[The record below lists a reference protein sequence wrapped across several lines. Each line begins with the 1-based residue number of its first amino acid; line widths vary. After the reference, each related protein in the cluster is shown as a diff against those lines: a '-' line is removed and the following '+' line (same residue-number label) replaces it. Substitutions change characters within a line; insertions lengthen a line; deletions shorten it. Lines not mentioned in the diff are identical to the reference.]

1 MYSNLHQTNDR
12 YILMESLLNRIEGL
26 DSETVNAI
34 IALHHTVYKPQFET
48 ADSVAS
54 IAVNALLSGPAL
66 ISCLAGITA
75 KIARAA
81 GGASIP
87 LIGWVISVA
96 SLVWAAYDVYDIS
109 KKAYAES
116 KQIARED
123 EALKKAKE
131 TVEENMAKNP
141 YAKYAVDAAN
151 RTTEILSTAGGTLLD
166 KVAAVGQ
173 TTTTRAQSES
183 TATLDDDAFEDKFG
197 FTKDME
203 IVDGDKALAH
213 SKEYFFL
220 MNGMNEYGN
229 KVIDKTAYKDY
240 LEEFEE
246 YWEQHRDFFPYLD
259 EKAARAKMIPEFT
272 RHFYNE
278 TFLPEFKKRLTD
290 AKGARDK
297 KKTLDELAAE
307 GRNEFGEIV
316 DKEKY
321 YATMGFRPDGRLT
334 DMNKFSKAFIA
345 KTGLDLSYNPVTP
358 DGQRLLEKM
367 LKDPSSEYLKYLP
380 PAAFLMTEEDRKPFV
395 EKAQDPN
402 RRGES
407 QFGRYG
413 NAVASSSAASRQ
425 AVANQADANGQ
436 QVDQETQAQAA
447 TVKSGARPARQAV
460 PKQDITDAPDVDK
473 SSGPWRVAIGKERLA
488 YIYGNSPERHR
499 HLMRLGYI
507 MNINNGKFY
516 RMNDADKKVMPQV
529 VYDELDAVSR
539 KNAEARR
546 QVKLRQGRL
555 TTADMTPEEIAESKR
570 RAGLP
575 EDL

>member
-1 MYSNLHQTNDR
+1 MYSNLCQTNDR
-12 YILMESLLNRIEGL
+12 YILLESLLNRIEGI

-34 IALHHTVYKPQFET
+34 IALHHTVYKPQFEN
-48 ADSVAS
+48 ADGVAS

-75 KIARAA
+75 KIAAAA

-87 LIGWVISVA
+87 IVGWVISIG
-96 SLVWAAYDVYDIS
+96 SLLWTAYDVYDMS

-123 EALKKAKE
+123 EALKKAKA
-131 TVEENMAKNP
+131 TVEENVAKNP
-141 YAKYAVDAAN
+141 YAKYAINAAD
-151 RTTEILSTAGGTLLD
+151 RTTEILSTSGGTIFD
-166 KVAAVGQ
+166 KLSEVGR
-173 TTTTRAQSES
+173 TTTRSQSES
-183 TATLDDDAFEDKFG
+183 TTTLDDEDFEEKFG
-197 FTKDME
+197 FTKDLQ
-203 IVDGDKALAH
+203 IVDGEKALAH
-213 SKEYFFL
+213 SKQYFFL

-229 KVIDKTAYKDY
+229 KVIDKEAYKDY
-240 LEEFEE
+240 LDEFEE

-272 RHFYNE
+272 RHFYND
-278 TFLPEFKKRLTD
+278 TFMPEFKKRLTD

-297 KKTLDELAAE
+297 NKTLDELAAE

-334 DMNKFSKAFIA
+334 DMNKFSKAFVA

-358 DGQRLLEKM
+358 DGQRLLEQM
-367 LKDPSSEYLKYLP
+367 LKDPSGEYMKYLP

-395 EKAQDPN
+395 EKAKDPK

-413 NAVASSSAASRQ
+413 NAVVSSSASSRQ
-425 AVANQADANGQ
+425 AVANQTAENGQ
-436 QVDQETQAQAA
+436 QVSQERQTQAA
-447 TVKSGARPARQAV
+447 TVKPGVRPARQAV
-460 PKQDITDAPDVDK
+460 STQDITDAPDVDK
-473 SSGPWRVAIGKERLA
+473 SSGPCNRVVGKERLA
-488 YIYGNSPERHR
+488 SLYGNSPERHR
-499 HLMRLGYI
+499 RLMRLGYI

-529 VYDELDAVSR
+529 VYDELDEVSR

-555 TTADMTPEEIAESKR
+555 TTADMTPEEIAESNR

-575 EDL
+575 QEQ

>member
-1 MYSNLHQTNDR
+1 MYSNLCQTNDR
-12 YILMESLLNRIEGL
+12 YILLESLLNRIEGI

-34 IALHHTVYKPQFET
+34 IALHHTVYKPQFEN

-54 IAVNALLSGPAL
+54 IASTLLSGPA
-66 ISCLAGITA
+66 ISACISAVVSTIA
-75 KIARAA
+75 KKTGAA
-81 GGASIP
+81 AIP
-87 LIGWVISVA
+87 VIGWVISIG
-96 SLVWAAYDVYDIS
+96 SLLWTAYDVYDMS
-109 KKAYAES
+109 KKLYSES

-123 EALKKAKE
+123 EALKKAKA
-131 TVEENMAKNP
+131 TVEENVAKNP
-141 YAKYAVDAAN
+141 YAKYAVNAAD
-151 RTTEILSTAGGTLLD
+151 RTTEILSTSGGTIFD
-166 KVAAVGQ
+166 KLSEVGR
-173 TTTTRAQSES
+173 TTTRSQSES
-183 TATLDDDAFEDKFG
+183 MTTLDDEDFEEKFG
-197 FTKDME
+197 FTKDLQ
-203 IVDGDKALAH
+203 IVDGEKALAH
-213 SKEYFFL
+213 SKQYFFL

-229 KVIDKTAYKDY
+229 KVIDKEAYKDY
-240 LEEFEE
+240 LDEFEE

-272 RHFYNE
+272 RHFYND
-278 TFLPEFKKRLTD
+278 TFMPEFKKRLTD

-297 KKTLDELAAE
+297 NKTLDELAAE

-334 DMNKFSKAFIA
+334 DMNKFSKAFVA

-358 DGQRLLEKM
+358 DGQRLLEQM
-367 LKDPSSEYLKYLP
+367 LKDPSGEYMKYLP

-395 EKAQDPN
+395 EKAKDPK

-413 NAVASSSAASRQ
+413 NAVVSSSAASRQ
-425 AVANQADANGQ
+425 AVANQTAENGQ
-436 QVDQETQAQAA
+436 QVSQERQTQAA
-447 TVKSGARPARQAV
+447 TVRPARQAV
-460 PKQDITDAPDVDK
+460 STQDVTDAPDVDK
-473 SSGPWRVAIGKERLA
+473 SSGPWKLVFGKDRLA
-488 YIYGNSPERHR
+488 SIYGNSPERHR
-499 HLMRLGYI
+499 RLMRLGYI

-529 VYDELDAVSR
+529 VYDELDEVSR

-555 TTADMTPEEIAESKR
+555 TTADMTPEEIAESNR

-575 EDL
+575 QEQ

>member
-1 MYSNLHQTNDR
+1 MYSNLCQTNDR
-12 YILMESLLNRIEGL
+12 YILLESLLNRIEGI

-34 IALHHTVYKPQFET
+34 IALHHTVYKPQFEN

-54 IAVNALLSGPAL
+54 IASTLLSGPA
-66 ISCLAGITA
+66 ISACISAVVSTIA
-75 KIARAA
+75 KKTGAA
-81 GGASIP
+81 AIP
-87 LIGWVISVA
+87 VIGWVISIG
-96 SLVWAAYDVYDIS
+96 SLLWTAYDVYDMS
-109 KKAYAES
+109 KKLYSES

-131 TVEENMAKNP
+131 TVEENVSKNP
-141 YAKYAVDAAN
+141 YAKYAVNAAD
-151 RTTEILSTAGGTLLD
+151 RTTEILSTSGGTIFD
-166 KVAAVGQ
+166 KLSEVGR
-173 TTTTRAQSES
+173 TTTRTQSES
-183 TATLDDDAFEDKFG
+183 TTTLDDEDFEEKFG
-197 FTKDME
+197 FTKDLQ

-213 SKEYFFL
+213 SKQYFFL

-229 KVIDKTAYKDY
+229 KVIDKEAYKDY
-240 LEEFEE
+240 LDEFEE

-272 RHFYNE
+272 RHFYND
-278 TFLPEFKKRLTD
+278 TFMPEFKKRLTD
-290 AKGARDK
+290 AKGASDK
-297 KKTLDELAAE
+297 NKTLDELAAE

-334 DMNKFSKAFIA
+334 DMNKFSKAFVA

-358 DGQRLLEKM
+358 DGQRLLEQM
-367 LKDPSSEYLKYLP
+367 LKDPSGEYMKYLP

-395 EKAQDPN
+395 EKAKDPK

-413 NAVASSSAASRQ
+413 NAVVSSSAASRQ
-425 AVANQADANGQ
+425 AVANQTAENGQ
-436 QVDQETQAQAA
+436 QVSQERQTQAA
-447 TVKSGARPARQAV
+447 TVRPARQAGST
-460 PKQDITDAPDVDK
+460 QDVTDAPDVDK
-473 SSGPWRVAIGKERLA
+473 SSGPWKLVFGKERLA
-488 YIYGNSPERHR
+488 SIYGNSPERHR
-499 HLMRLGYI
+499 RLMRLGYI

-529 VYDELDAVSR
+529 VYDELDEVSR

-555 TTADMTPEEIAESKR
+555 TTADMTPEEIAESNR
-570 RAGLP
+570 RVGLP
-575 EDL
+575 QEQ

>member
-1 MYSNLHQTNDR
+1 MYSNLCQTNDR
-12 YILMESLLNRIEGL
+12 YILLESLLNRIEGI

-34 IALHHTVYKPQFET
+34 IALHHTVYKPQFEN
-48 ADSVAS
+48 ADGVAS

-75 KIARAA
+75 KIATAA
-81 GGASIP
+81 GGVSIP
-87 LIGWVISVA
+87 ILGWVISIG
-96 SLVWAAYDVYDIS
+96 SLLWTAYDVYDMS

-123 EALKKAKE
+123 EALKKAKA
-131 TVEENMAKNP
+131 TVEENVAKNP
-141 YAKYAVDAAN
+141 YAKYAVDAAD
-151 RTTEILSTAGGTLLD
+151 RTTEILSTSGGTIFD
-166 KVAAVGQ
+166 KLSEVGR
-173 TTTTRAQSES
+173 TTTRSQSES
-183 TATLDDDAFEDKFG
+183 MTTLDDEDFEEKFG
-197 FTKDME
+197 FTKDLQ
-203 IVDGDKALAH
+203 IVDGEKALAH
-213 SKEYFFL
+213 SKQYFFL

-229 KVIDKTAYKDY
+229 KVIDKEAYKDY
-240 LEEFEE
+240 LDEFEE

-272 RHFYNE
+272 RHFYND
-278 TFLPEFKKRLTD
+278 TFMPEFKKRLTD

-297 KKTLDELAAE
+297 NKTLDELAAE

-334 DMNKFSKAFIA
+334 DMNKFSKAFVA

-358 DGQRLLEKM
+358 DGQRLLEQM
-367 LKDPSSEYLKYLP
+367 LKDPSGEYMKYLP

-395 EKAQDPN
+395 EKAKDPK

-413 NAVASSSAASRQ
+413 NAVVSSSAASRQ
-425 AVANQADANGQ
+425 AVANQTDENGQ
-436 QVDQETQAQAA
+436 QVSQERQTQAA
-447 TVKSGARPARQAV
+447 TVRPARQAGST
-460 PKQDITDAPDVDK
+460 QDVTDAPDVDK
-473 SSGPWRVAIGKERLA
+473 SSGPWKLVFGKERLA
-488 YIYGNSPERHR
+488 SIYGNSPERHR
-499 HLMRLGYI
+499 RLMRLGYI

-529 VYDELDAVSR
+529 VYDELDEVSR

-555 TTADMTPEEIAESKR
+555 TTADMTPEEIAESNR

-575 EDL
+575 QEQ

>member
-1 MYSNLHQTNDR
+1 MYSNLCQTNDR
-12 YILMESLLNRIEGL
+12 YILLESLLNRIEGI

-34 IALHHTVYKPQFET
+34 IALHHTVYKPQFEN
-48 ADSVAS
+48 ADGVAS

-75 KIARAA
+75 KIATAA
-81 GGASIP
+81 GGVSIP
-87 LIGWVISVA
+87 IFGWVISIG
-96 SLVWAAYDVYDIS
+96 SLWWTAYDVYDMS

-123 EALKKAKE
+123 EALKKAKA
-131 TVEENMAKNP
+131 TVEENVAKNP
-141 YAKYAVDAAN
+141 YAKYAVDAAD
-151 RTTEILSTAGGTLLD
+151 RTTEILSTSGGTIFD
-166 KVAAVGQ
+166 KLSEVGR
-173 TTTTRAQSES
+173 TTTRSQSES
-183 TATLDDDAFEDKFG
+183 MTTLDDEDFEEKFG
-197 FTKDME
+197 FTKDLQ
-203 IVDGDKALAH
+203 IVDGEKALAH
-213 SKEYFFL
+213 SKQYFFL

-229 KVIDKTAYKDY
+229 KVIDKEAYKDY
-240 LEEFEE
+240 LDEFEE

-272 RHFYNE
+272 RHFYND
-278 TFLPEFKKRLTD
+278 TFMPEFKKRLTD
-290 AKGARDK
+290 AKGASDK
-297 KKTLDELAAE
+297 NKTLDELAAE

-334 DMNKFSKAFIA
+334 DMNKFSKAFVA

-358 DGQRLLEKM
+358 DGQRLLEQM
-367 LKDPSSEYLKYLP
+367 LKDPSGEYMKYLP

-395 EKAQDPN
+395 EKAKDPK

-413 NAVASSSAASRQ
+413 NAVVSSSASSRQ
-425 AVANQADANGQ
+425 AVANQTAENGQ
-436 QVDQETQAQAA
+436 QVSQERQTQAA
-447 TVKSGARPARQAV
+447 TVKPGVRPARQAV
-460 PKQDITDAPDVDK
+460 STQDVTDAPDVDK
-473 SSGPWRVAIGKERLA
+473 SSGPWKLVFGKERLA
-488 YIYGNSPERHR
+488 SIYGNSPERHR
-499 HLMRLGYI
+499 RLMRLGYI

-529 VYDELDAVSR
+529 VYDELDEVSR

-555 TTADMTPEEIAESKR
+555 TTADMTPEEIAESNR

-575 EDL
+575 QEQ

>member
-1 MYSNLHQTNDR
+1 MYSNLCQTNDR
-12 YILMESLLNRIEGL
+12 YILLESLLNRIEGI

-34 IALHHTVYKPQFET
+34 IALHHTVYKPQFEN

-54 IAVNALLSGPAL
+54 IASTLLSGPA
-66 ISCLAGITA
+66 ISACISAVVSTIA
-75 KIARAA
+75 KKTGAA
-81 GGASIP
+81 AIP
-87 LIGWVISVA
+87 VIGWVISIG
-96 SLVWAAYDVYDIS
+96 SLLWTAYDVYDMS
-109 KKAYAES
+109 TKLYSES

-123 EALKKAKE
+123 EALKKAKA
-131 TVEENMAKNP
+131 TVEENVANNP
-141 YAKYAVDAAN
+141 YAKYAVNAAD
-151 RTTEILSTAGGTLLD
+151 RTTEILSTSGGTIFD
-166 KVAAVGQ
+166 KLSEVGR
-173 TTTTRAQSES
+173 TTTSAQSES
-183 TATLDDDAFEDKFG
+183 TTTLDDEDFEEKFG
-197 FTKDME
+197 FTKDLQ
-203 IVDGDKALAH
+203 IVDGEKALAH
-213 SKEYFFL
+213 SKQYFFL

-229 KVIDKTAYKDY
+229 KVIDKEAYKDY
-240 LEEFEE
+240 LDEFEE

-272 RHFYNE
+272 RHFYND
-278 TFLPEFKKRLTD
+278 TFMPEFKKRLTD
-290 AKGARDK
+290 AKGASDK
-297 KKTLDELAAE
+297 NKTLDELAAE

-334 DMNKFSKAFIA
+334 DMNKFSKAFVA

-358 DGQRLLEKM
+358 DGQRLLEQM
-367 LKDPSSEYLKYLP
+367 LKDPSGEYMKYLP

-395 EKAQDPN
+395 EKAKDPK

-413 NAVASSSAASRQ
+413 NAVVSSSAASRQ
-425 AVANQADANGQ
+425 AVDNQTAENGQ
-436 QVDQETQAQAA
+436 QVSQERQTQAA
-447 TVKSGARPARQAV
+447 TVRPARQAGST
-460 PKQDITDAPDVDK
+460 QDVTDAPDVDK
-473 SSGPWRVAIGKERLA
+473 SSGPWKLVFGKERLA
-488 YIYGNSPERHR
+488 SIYGNSPERHR
-499 HLMRLGYI
+499 RLMRLGYI

-529 VYDELDAVSR
+529 VYDELDEVSR

-555 TTADMTPEEIAESKR
+555 TTADMTPEEIAESNR

-575 EDL
+575 QEQ

>member
-26 DSETVNAI
+26 DSEAVNAI
-34 IALHHTVYKPQFET
+34 IAMHHAVYTPQFESV
-48 ADSVAS
+48 DGVAS
-54 IAVNALLSGPAL
+54 IAVNALFSGPAL
-66 ISCLAGITA
+66 ISCLAGIVA
-75 KIARAA
+75 KLARAA

-87 LIGWVISVA
+87 LIGWVAAIA
-96 SLVWAAYDVYDIS
+96 SLLWTAHDVYDMG

-123 EALKKAKE
+123 EALKKAKS

-141 YAKYAVDAAN
+141 YAKYAVNAAN
-151 RTTEILSTAGGTLLD
+151 RTAKILSTAGGTLLD
-166 KVAAVGQ
+166 KVSAVGQ
-173 TTTTRAQSES
+173 TTTRAQSES
-183 TATLDDDAFEDKFG
+183 TANLGNGDFEEKFG
-197 FTKDME
+197 FTKDLQ
-203 IVDGDKALAH
+203 IVDEDKALAH
-213 SKEYFFL
+213 SKQYFFL

-229 KVIDKTAYKDY
+229 KVINKEAYKDY

-290 AKGARDK
+290 AKGASDK
-297 KKTLDELAAE
+297 NKTLDELAAE

-488 YIYGNSPERHR
+488 YIYGNSPERNR
-499 HLMRLGYI
+499 RLMRLGYI

-529 VYDELDAVSR
+529 VYDELDEVSR

-555 TTADMTPEEIAESKR
+555 TTADMTSEEIAESKR

>member
-1 MYSNLHQTNDR
+1 MYSNLCQTNDR
-12 YILMESLLNRIEGL
+12 YILLESLLNRIEGI

-34 IALHHTVYKPQFET
+34 IALHHTVYKPQFEN
-48 ADSVAS
+48 ADGVAS

-75 KIARAA
+75 KIAAAA
-81 GGASIP
+81 GGVSIP
-87 LIGWVISVA
+87 IVGWVISIA
-96 SLVWAAYDVYDIS
+96 SLLWTAHDVYDMS

-131 TVEENMAKNP
+131 TVEENVAKNP
-141 YAKYAVDAAN
+141 YAKYAVNAAD
-151 RTTEILSTAGGTLLD
+151 RTTEILSTSGGTIFD
-166 KVAAVGQ
+166 KLSEVGR
-173 TTTTRAQSES
+173 TTTRTQSES
-183 TATLDDDAFEDKFG
+183 TTTLDDEDFEEKFG
-197 FTKDME
+197 FTKDLQ
-203 IVDGDKALAH
+203 IVDGEKALAH
-213 SKEYFFL
+213 SKQYFFL

-229 KVIDKTAYKDY
+229 KVIDKEAYKDY
-240 LEEFEE
+240 LDEFEE

-272 RHFYNE
+272 RHFYND
-278 TFLPEFKKRLTD
+278 TFMPEFKKRLTD

-297 KKTLDELAAE
+297 NKTLDELAAE

-334 DMNKFSKAFIA
+334 DMNKFSKAFVA

-358 DGQRLLEKM
+358 DGQRLLEQM
-367 LKDPSSEYLKYLP
+367 LKDPSGEYMKYLP

-395 EKAQDPN
+395 EKAKDPK

-413 NAVASSSAASRQ
+413 NAVVSSSAASRQ
-425 AVANQADANGQ
+425 AVANQTAENGQ
-436 QVDQETQAQAA
+436 QVSQERQTQAA
-447 TVKSGARPARQAV
+447 TVRPARQAGLT
-460 PKQDITDAPDVDK
+460 QDVTDAPDVDK
-473 SSGPWRVAIGKERLA
+473 SSGPWKLVFGKERLA
-488 YIYGNSPERHR
+488 SIYGNSPERHR
-499 HLMRLGYI
+499 RLMRLGYI

-529 VYDELDAVSR
+529 VYDELDEVSR

-555 TTADMTPEEIAESKR
+555 TTADMTPEEIAESNR

-575 EDL
+575 QEQ

>member
-1 MYSNLHQTNDR
+1 MYSNLCQTNDR
-12 YILMESLLNRIEGL
+12 YILLESLLNRIEGI

-34 IALHHTVYKPQFET
+34 IALHHTVYKPQFEN
-48 ADSVAS
+48 ADGVAS

-75 KIARAA
+75 KIAAAA
-81 GGASIP
+81 GGVSIP
-87 LIGWVISVA
+87 IVGWVISIA
-96 SLVWAAYDVYDIS
+96 SLLWTAHDVYDMR

-131 TVEENMAKNP
+131 TVEENVSKNP
-141 YAKYAVDAAN
+141 YAKYAVNAAD
-151 RTTEILSTAGGTLLD
+151 RTTEILSTSGGTIFD
-166 KVAAVGQ
+166 KLSEVGR
-173 TTTTRAQSES
+173 TTTRSQSES
-183 TATLDDDAFEDKFG
+183 TTTLDDEDFEEKFG
-197 FTKDME
+197 FTKDLQ
-203 IVDGDKALAH
+203 IVDGEKALAH
-213 SKEYFFL
+213 SKQYFFL

-229 KVIDKTAYKDY
+229 KVIDKEAYKDY
-240 LEEFEE
+240 LDEFEE

-272 RHFYNE
+272 RHFYND
-278 TFLPEFKKRLTD
+278 TFMPEFKKRLTD

-297 KKTLDELAAE
+297 NKTLDELAAE

-334 DMNKFSKAFIA
+334 DMNKFSKAFVA

-358 DGQRLLEKM
+358 DGQRLLEQM
-367 LKDPSSEYLKYLP
+367 LKDPSGEYMKYLP

-395 EKAQDPN
+395 EKAKDPK

-413 NAVASSSAASRQ
+413 NAVVSSSAASRQ
-425 AVANQADANGQ
+425 AVANQTAENGQ
-436 QVDQETQAQAA
+436 QVSQERQTQAA
-447 TVKSGARPARQAV
+447 TVRPARQAGST
-460 PKQDITDAPDVDK
+460 QDVTDAPDVDK
-473 SSGPWRVAIGKERLA
+473 SSGPWKLVFGKERLA
-488 YIYGNSPERHR
+488 SIYGNSPERHR
-499 HLMRLGYI
+499 RLMRLGYI

-529 VYDELDAVSR
+529 VYDELDEVSR

-555 TTADMTPEEIAESKR
+555 TTADMTPEEIAESNR

-575 EDL
+575 QEQ

>member
-1 MYSNLHQTNDR
+1 MYSNLCQTNDR
-12 YILMESLLNRIEGL
+12 YILLESLLNRIEGI

-34 IALHHTVYKPQFET
+34 IALHHTVYKPQFEN
-48 ADSVAS
+48 ADGVAS

-75 KIARAA
+75 KIAAAA
-81 GGASIP
+81 GGVSIP
-87 LIGWVISVA
+87 IVGWVISTA
-96 SLVWAAYDVYDIS
+96 SLLWTAHDVYDMS
-109 KKAYAES
+109 KKLYSES

-123 EALKKAKE
+123 EALKKAKA
-131 TVEENMAKNP
+131 TVEENVAKNP
-141 YAKYAVDAAN
+141 YAKYAVNAAD
-151 RTTEILSTAGGTLLD
+151 RTTEILSTSGGTIFD
-166 KVAAVGQ
+166 KLSEVGR
-173 TTTTRAQSES
+173 TTTRAQSES
-183 TATLDDDAFEDKFG
+183 TTTLDDEDFEEKFG
-197 FTKDME
+197 FTKDLQ
-203 IVDGDKALAH
+203 IVDVEKALAH
-213 SKEYFFL
+213 SKQYFFL

-229 KVIDKTAYKDY
+229 KVIDKEAYKDY
-240 LEEFEE
+240 LDEFEE

-272 RHFYNE
+272 RHFYND
-278 TFLPEFKKRLTD
+278 TFMPEFKKRLTD

-297 KKTLDELAAE
+297 NKTLDELAAE

-334 DMNKFSKAFIA
+334 DMNKFSKAFVA

-358 DGQRLLEKM
+358 DGQRLLEQM
-367 LKDPSSEYLKYLP
+367 LKDPSGEYMKYLP

-395 EKAQDPN
+395 EKAKDPK

-413 NAVASSSAASRQ
+413 NAVVSSSAASRQ
-425 AVANQADANGQ
+425 AVANQTAENGQ
-436 QVDQETQAQAA
+436 QVSQERQTQAA
-447 TVKSGARPARQAV
+447 TVRPARQAGST
-460 PKQDITDAPDVDK
+460 QDVTDAPDVDK
-473 SSGPWRVAIGKERLA
+473 SSGPWKLVFGKERLA
-488 YIYGNSPERHR
+488 SIYGNSPERHR
-499 HLMRLGYI
+499 RLMRLGYI

-529 VYDELDAVSR
+529 VYDELDEVSR

-555 TTADMTPEEIAESKR
+555 TTADMTPEEIAESNR

-575 EDL
+575 QEQ

>member
-1 MYSNLHQTNDR
+1 MYSNLCQTNDR
-12 YILMESLLNRIEGL
+12 YILLESLLNRIEGI

-34 IALHHTVYKPQFET
+34 IALHHTVYKPQFEN

-54 IAVNALLSGPAL
+54 IASTLLSGPA
-66 ISCLAGITA
+66 ISACISAVVSTIA
-75 KIARAA
+75 KKTGAA
-81 GGASIP
+81 AIP
-87 LIGWVISVA
+87 VIGWVISIG
-96 SLVWAAYDVYDIS
+96 SLLWTAYDVYDMS
-109 KKAYAES
+109 KKLYSES

-123 EALKKAKE
+123 EALKKAKA
-131 TVEENMAKNP
+131 TVEENVAKNP
-141 YAKYAVDAAN
+141 YAKYAVNAAD
-151 RTTEILSTAGGTLLD
+151 RTTEILSTSGGTIFD
-166 KVAAVGQ
+166 KLSEVGR
-173 TTTTRAQSES
+173 TTTRAQSES
-183 TATLDDDAFEDKFG
+183 TTTLDDEDFEEKFG
-197 FTKDME
+197 FTKDLQ
-203 IVDGDKALAH
+203 IVDGEKALAH
-213 SKEYFFL
+213 SKQYFFL

-229 KVIDKTAYKDY
+229 KVIDKEAYKDY
-240 LEEFEE
+240 LDEFEE

-272 RHFYNE
+272 RHFYND
-278 TFLPEFKKRLTD
+278 TFMPEFKKRLTD
-290 AKGARDK
+290 AKGASDK
-297 KKTLDELAAE
+297 NKTLDELAAE

-358 DGQRLLEKM
+358 DGQRLLEQM
-367 LKDPSSEYLKYLP
+367 LKDPSGEYMKYLP

-395 EKAQDPN
+395 EKAKDLK

-413 NAVASSSAASRQ
+413 NAVVSSSAASRQ
-425 AVANQADANGQ
+425 AVANQTAENGQ
-436 QVDQETQAQAA
+436 QVSQERQTQAA
-447 TVKSGARPARQAV
+447 TVRPARQAGST
-460 PKQDITDAPDVDK
+460 QDVTDAPDVDK
-473 SSGPWRVAIGKERLA
+473 SSGPWKLVFGKERLA
-488 YIYGNSPERHR
+488 SIYGNSPERHR
-499 HLMRLGYI
+499 RLMRLGYI

-529 VYDELDAVSR
+529 VYDELDEVSR

-555 TTADMTPEEIAESKR
+555 TTADMTPEEIAESNR

-575 EDL
+575 QEQ

>member
-1 MYSNLHQTNDR
+1 MYSNLCQTNDR
-12 YILMESLLNRIEGL
+12 YILLESLLNRIEGI

-34 IALHHTVYKPQFET
+34 IALHHTVYKPQFEN

-54 IAVNALLSGPAL
+54 IASTLLSGPA
-66 ISCLAGITA
+66 ISACISAVVSTIA
-75 KIARAA
+75 KKTGAA
-81 GGASIP
+81 AIP
-87 LIGWVISVA
+87 VIGWVISIG
-96 SLVWAAYDVYDIS
+96 SLLWTAYDVYDMS
-109 KKAYAES
+109 TKLYSES

-123 EALKKAKE
+123 EALKKAKA
-131 TVEENMAKNP
+131 TVEENVANNP
-141 YAKYAVDAAN
+141 YAKYAVNAAD
-151 RTTEILSTAGGTLLD
+151 RTTEILSTSGGTIFD
-166 KVAAVGQ
+166 KLSEVGR
-173 TTTTRAQSES
+173 TTTSAQSES
-183 TATLDDDAFEDKFG
+183 TTTLDDEDFEEKFG
-197 FTKDME
+197 FTKDLQ
-203 IVDGDKALAH
+203 IVDGEKALAH
-213 SKEYFFL
+213 SKQYFFL

-229 KVIDKTAYKDY
+229 KVIDKEAYKDY
-240 LEEFEE
+240 LDEFEE

-272 RHFYNE
+272 RHFYND
-278 TFLPEFKKRLTD
+278 TFMPEFKKRLTD
-290 AKGARDK
+290 AKGASDK
-297 KKTLDELAAE
+297 NKTLDELAAE

-334 DMNKFSKAFIA
+334 DMNKFSKAFVA

-358 DGQRLLEKM
+358 DGQRLLEQM
-367 LKDPSSEYLKYLP
+367 LKDPSGEYMKYLP

-395 EKAQDPN
+395 EKAKDPK

-413 NAVASSSAASRQ
+413 NAVVSSSAASRQ
-425 AVANQADANGQ
+425 AVANQTAENGQ
-436 QVDQETQAQAA
+436 QVSQERQTQAA
-447 TVKSGARPARQAV
+447 TVRPARQAGST
-460 PKQDITDAPDVDK
+460 QDVTDAPDVDK
-473 SSGPWRVAIGKERLA
+473 SSGPWKLVFGKERLA
-488 YIYGNSPERHR
+488 SIYGNSPERHR
-499 HLMRLGYI
+499 RLMRLGYI

-529 VYDELDAVSR
+529 VYDELDEVSR

-555 TTADMTPEEIAESKR
+555 TTADMTPEEIAESNR

-575 EDL
+575 QEQ

>member
-26 DSETVNAI
+26 DRETVNTI
-34 IALHHTVYKPQFET
+34 IAMHHAVYTPQLESV
-48 ADSVAS
+48 DGVAS
-54 IAVNALLSGPAL
+54 IAVNALFSGPAL
-66 ISCLAGITA
+66 FSCLFGIVA
-75 KIARAA
+75 KLARAA

-87 LIGWVISVA
+87 LIGWVGAIA
-96 SLVWAAYDVYDIS
+96 SLLWTAHDVYDMS

-123 EALKKAKE
+123 EALKKAKT

-141 YAKYAVDAAN
+141 YAKYAVNAAN
-151 RTTEILSTAGGTLLD
+151 RTAKILSTAGGTLLD
-166 KVAAVGQ
+166 KVSAVGQ
-173 TTTTRAQSES
+173 TITRAQSDS
-183 TATLDDDAFEDKFG
+183 TANLGSGDFEEKFG
-197 FTKDME
+197 FTKDLQ
-203 IVDGDKALAH
+203 IVDEDKALAH
-213 SKEYFFL
+213 SKQYFFL

-229 KVIDKTAYKDY
+229 KVINKEAYKDY

-290 AKGARDK
+290 AKGASDK
-297 KKTLDELAAE
+297 NKTLDELAAE

-413 NAVASSSAASRQ
+413 NAVVSSSAASRQ
-425 AVANQADANGQ
+425 AVANQAEANGQ
-436 QVDQETQAQAA
+436 QFDQERQAQAA
-447 TVKSGARPARQAV
+447 TVKSGVRPSRQAV
-460 PKQDITDAPDVDK
+460 PKQDIADAPDVDK
-473 SSGPWRVAIGKERLA
+473 SSGPWRVAFGKERLA

-529 VYDELDAVSR
+529 VYDELDEVSR

-555 TTADMTPEEIAESKR
+555 TTADMTPEEIAESNR

-575 EDL
+575 QEQ

>member
-1 MYSNLHQTNDR
+1 MYSNLCQTNDR
-12 YILMESLLNRIEGL
+12 YILLESLLNRIEGI

-34 IALHHTVYKPQFET
+34 IALHHTVYKPQFEN

-54 IAVNALLSGPAL
+54 IASTLLSGPA
-66 ISCLAGITA
+66 ISACISAVVSTIA
-75 KIARAA
+75 KKTGAA
-81 GGASIP
+81 AIP
-87 LIGWVISVA
+87 VIGWVISIG
-96 SLVWAAYDVYDIS
+96 SLLWTAYDVYDMS
-109 KKAYAES
+109 KKLYSES

-131 TVEENMAKNP
+131 TVEENVAKNP
-141 YAKYAVDAAN
+141 YAKYAVNAAD
-151 RTTEILSTAGGTLLD
+151 RTTEILSTSGGTIFD
-166 KVAAVGQ
+166 KLSEVGR
-173 TTTTRAQSES
+173 TTTRTQSES
-183 TATLDDDAFEDKFG
+183 TTTLDDEDFEEKFG
-197 FTKDME
+197 FTKDLQ
-203 IVDGDKALAH
+203 IVDGEKALAH
-213 SKEYFFL
+213 SKQYFFL

-229 KVIDKTAYKDY
+229 KVIDKEAYKDY
-240 LEEFEE
+240 LDEFEE

-272 RHFYNE
+272 RHFYND
-278 TFLPEFKKRLTD
+278 TFMPEFKKRLTD

-297 KKTLDELAAE
+297 NKTLDELAAE

-334 DMNKFSKAFIA
+334 DMNKFSKAFVA

-358 DGQRLLEKM
+358 DGQRLLEQM
-367 LKDPSSEYLKYLP
+367 LKDQSGEYMKYLP

-395 EKAQDPN
+395 EKAKDPK

-413 NAVASSSAASRQ
+413 NAVVSSSAASRQ
-425 AVANQADANGQ
+425 AVANQTAENGQ
-436 QVDQETQAQAA
+436 QVSQERQTQAA
-447 TVKSGARPARQAV
+447 TVRPARQAGST
-460 PKQDITDAPDVDK
+460 QDVTDAPDVDK
-473 SSGPWRVAIGKERLA
+473 SSGPWKLVFGKERLA
-488 YIYGNSPERHR
+488 SIYGNSPERHR
-499 HLMRLGYI
+499 RLMRLGYI

-529 VYDELDAVSR
+529 VYDELDEVSR

-555 TTADMTPEEIAESKR
+555 TTADMTPEEIAESNR

-575 EDL
+575 QEQ

>member
-1 MYSNLHQTNDR
+1 MYSNLCQTNDR
-12 YILMESLLNRIEGL
+12 YILLESLLNRIEGI

-34 IALHHTVYKPQFET
+34 IALHHTVYKPQFEN
-48 ADSVAS
+48 ADGVAS

-75 KIARAA
+75 KIAAAA
-81 GGASIP
+81 GGVSIP
-87 LIGWVISVA
+87 IVGWVISIA
-96 SLVWAAYDVYDIS
+96 SLLWTAHDVYDMS

-123 EALKKAKE
+123 KALKKAKE
-131 TVEENMAKNP
+131 TVEENVAKNP
-141 YAKYAVDAAN
+141 YAKYAVNAAD
-151 RTTEILSTAGGTLLD
+151 RTTEILSTSGGTIFD
-166 KVAAVGQ
+166 KLSEVGR
-173 TTTTRAQSES
+173 TTTRTQSES
-183 TATLDDDAFEDKFG
+183 TTTLDDEDFEEKFG
-197 FTKDME
+197 FTKDLQ
-203 IVDGDKALAH
+203 IVDGEKALAH
-213 SKEYFFL
+213 SKQYFFL

-229 KVIDKTAYKDY
+229 KVIDKEAYKDY
-240 LEEFEE
+240 LDEFEE

-259 EKAARAKMIPEFT
+259 EKAAREKMIPEFT
-272 RHFYNE
+272 RHFYND
-278 TFLPEFKKRLTD
+278 TFMPEFKKRLTD

-297 KKTLDELAAE
+297 NKTLDELAAE

-334 DMNKFSKAFIA
+334 DMNKFSKAFVA

-358 DGQRLLEKM
+358 DGQRLLEQM
-367 LKDPSSEYLKYLP
+367 LKDPSGEYMKYLP

-395 EKAQDPN
+395 EKAKDPK

-413 NAVASSSAASRQ
+413 NAVVSSSAASRQ
-425 AVANQADANGQ
+425 AVANQTAENGQ
-436 QVDQETQAQAA
+436 QVSQERQTQAA
-447 TVKSGARPARQAV
+447 TVRPARQAGST
-460 PKQDITDAPDVDK
+460 QDVTDAPDVDK
-473 SSGPWRVAIGKERLA
+473 SSGPWKLVFGKERLA
-488 YIYGNSPERHR
+488 SIYGNSPERHR
-499 HLMRLGYI
+499 RLMRLGYI

-529 VYDELDAVSR
+529 VYDELDEVSR
-539 KNAEARR
+539 KNAESRR

-555 TTADMTPEEIAESKR
+555 TTADMTPEEIAESNR
-570 RAGLP
+570 RAGLTQ
-575 EDL
+575 EQ

>member
-1 MYSNLHQTNDR
+1 MYSNLCQTNDR
-12 YILMESLLNRIEGL
+12 YILLESLLNRIEGI

-34 IALHHTVYKPQFET
+34 IALHHTVYKPQFEN

-54 IAVNALLSGPAL
+54 IASTLLSGPA
-66 ISCLAGITA
+66 ISACISAVVSTIA
-75 KIARAA
+75 KKTGAA
-81 GGASIP
+81 AIP
-87 LIGWVISVA
+87 VIGWVISIG
-96 SLVWAAYDVYDIS
+96 SLLWTAYDVYDMS
-109 KKAYAES
+109 TKLHSEY

-123 EALKKAKE
+123 EALKKAKA
-131 TVEENMAKNP
+131 TVEENVAKNP
-141 YAKYAVDAAN
+141 YAKYAVNAAD
-151 RTTEILSTAGGTLLD
+151 RTTEILSTSGGTIFD
-166 KVAAVGQ
+166 KLSEVGR
-173 TTTTRAQSES
+173 TTTRSQSES
-183 TATLDDDAFEDKFG
+183 TTTLDDEDFEEKFG
-197 FTKDME
+197 FTKDLQ
-203 IVDGDKALAH
+203 IVDGEKALAH
-213 SKEYFFL
+213 SKQYFFL

-229 KVIDKTAYKDY
+229 KVIDKEAYKDY
-240 LEEFEE
+240 LDEFEE

-272 RHFYNE
+272 RHFYND
-278 TFLPEFKKRLTD
+278 TFMPEFKKRLTD

-297 KKTLDELAAE
+297 NKTLDELAAE

-334 DMNKFSKAFIA
+334 DMNKFSKAFVA

-358 DGQRLLEKM
+358 DGQRLLEQM
-367 LKDPSSEYLKYLP
+367 LKDPSGEYLKYLP

-395 EKAQDPN
+395 EKAKDPK

-413 NAVASSSAASRQ
+413 NAVVSSGAASRQ
-425 AVANQADANGQ
+425 AVANQTAENGQ
-436 QVDQETQAQAA
+436 QVSQERQTQAA
-447 TVKSGARPARQAV
+447 TVKPGVRPARQAV
-460 PKQDITDAPDVDK
+460 STQDITDAPDVDK
-473 SSGPWRVAIGKERLA
+473 SSGPWKLVFGKERLA
-488 YIYGNSPERHR
+488 SIYGNSPERHR
-499 HLMRLGYI
+499 RLMRLGYI
-507 MNINNGKFY
+507 MNINDGKFY

-529 VYDELDAVSR
+529 VYDELDEVSR

-555 TTADMTPEEIAESKR
+555 TTADMTPEEIAESNR

-575 EDL
+575 QEQ

>member
-1 MYSNLHQTNDR
+1 MYSNLCQTNDR
-12 YILMESLLNRIEGL
+12 YILLESLLNRIEGI

-34 IALHHTVYKPQFET
+34 IALHHTVYKPQFEN
-48 ADSVAS
+48 ADGVAS

-75 KIARAA
+75 KITAAA
-81 GGASIP
+81 GGVSIP
-87 LIGWVISVA
+87 IVGWVISIA
-96 SLVWAAYDVYDIS
+96 SLLWTAHDVYDMS

-131 TVEENMAKNP
+131 TVEENVAKNP
-141 YAKYAVDAAN
+141 YAKYAVNAAD
-151 RTTEILSTAGGTLLD
+151 RTTEILSTSGGTIFD
-166 KVAAVGQ
+166 KLSEVGR
-173 TTTTRAQSES
+173 TTTRTQSES
-183 TATLDDDAFEDKFG
+183 TTTLDDEDFEEKFG
-197 FTKDME
+197 FTKDLQ
-203 IVDGDKALAH
+203 IVDGEKALAH
-213 SKEYFFL
+213 SKQYFFL

-229 KVIDKTAYKDY
+229 KVIDKEAYKDY
-240 LEEFEE
+240 LDEFEE

-272 RHFYNE
+272 RHFYND
-278 TFLPEFKKRLTD
+278 TFMPEFKKRLTD

-297 KKTLDELAAE
+297 NKTLDELAAE

-334 DMNKFSKAFIA
+334 DMNKFSKAFVA

-358 DGQRLLEKM
+358 DGQRLLEQM
-367 LKDPSSEYLKYLP
+367 LKDPSGEYMKYLP

-395 EKAQDPN
+395 EKAKDPK

-413 NAVASSSAASRQ
+413 NAVVSSSAASRQ
-425 AVANQADANGQ
+425 AVANQTAENGQ
-436 QVDQETQAQAA
+436 QVSQERQTQAA
-447 TVKSGARPARQAV
+447 TVRPARQAGST
-460 PKQDITDAPDVDK
+460 QDVTDAPDVDK
-473 SSGPWRVAIGKERLA
+473 SSGPWKLVFGKERLA
-488 YIYGNSPERHR
+488 SIYGNSPERHR
-499 HLMRLGYI
+499 RLMRLGYI

-529 VYDELDAVSR
+529 VYDELDEVSR

-555 TTADMTPEEIAESKR
+555 TTADMTPEEIAESNR

-575 EDL
+575 QEQ

>member
-1 MYSNLHQTNDR
+1 MYSNLCQTNDR
-12 YILMESLLNRIEGL
+12 YILLESLLNRIEGI

-34 IALHHTVYKPQFET
+34 IALHHTVYKPQFEN

-54 IAVNALLSGPAL
+54 IASTLLSGPA
-66 ISCLAGITA
+66 ISACISAVVSTIA
-75 KIARAA
+75 KKTGAA
-81 GGASIP
+81 AIP
-87 LIGWVISVA
+87 VIGWVISIG
-96 SLVWAAYDVYDIS
+96 SLLWTAYDVYDMS
-109 KKAYAES
+109 KKLYSES

-131 TVEENMAKNP
+131 TVEENVAKNP
-141 YAKYAVDAAN
+141 YAKYAVNAAD
-151 RTTEILSTAGGTLLD
+151 RTTEILSTSGGTIFD
-166 KVAAVGQ
+166 KLSEVGR
-173 TTTTRAQSES
+173 TTTRAQSES
-183 TATLDDDAFEDKFG
+183 TTTLDDEDFEEKFG
-197 FTKDME
+197 FTKDLQ

-213 SKEYFFL
+213 SKQYFFL

-229 KVIDKTAYKDY
+229 KVIDKEAYKDY
-240 LEEFEE
+240 LDEFEE

-272 RHFYNE
+272 RHFYND
-278 TFLPEFKKRLTD
+278 TFMPEFKKRLTD

-297 KKTLDELAAE
+297 NKTLDELAAE

-334 DMNKFSKAFIA
+334 DMNKFSKAFVA

-358 DGQRLLEKM
+358 DGQRLLEQM
-367 LKDPSSEYLKYLP
+367 LKDPSGEYMKYLP

-395 EKAQDPN
+395 EKAKDPK

-413 NAVASSSAASRQ
+413 NAVVSSSAASRQ
-425 AVANQADANGQ
+425 AVANQTAENGQ
-436 QVDQETQAQAA
+436 QVSQERQTQAA
-447 TVKSGARPARQAV
+447 TVRPARQAGST
-460 PKQDITDAPDVDK
+460 QDVTDAPDVDK
-473 SSGPWRVAIGKERLA
+473 SSGPWKLVFGKERLA
-488 YIYGNSPERHR
+488 SIYGNSPERHR
-499 HLMRLGYI
+499 RLMRLGYI

-529 VYDELDAVSR
+529 VYDELDEVSR

-575 EDL
+575 QEQ

>member
-1 MYSNLHQTNDR
+1 MYSNLCQTNDR
-12 YILMESLLNRIEGL
+12 YILLESLLNRIEGI

-34 IALHHTVYKPQFET
+34 IALHHTVYKPQFEN
-48 ADSVAS
+48 ADGVAS

-75 KIARAA
+75 KIATAA
-81 GGASIP
+81 GGVSIP
-87 LIGWVISVA
+87 ILGWVISIG
-96 SLVWAAYDVYDIS
+96 SLLWTAYDVYDMS

-123 EALKKAKE
+123 EALKKAKA
-131 TVEENMAKNP
+131 TVEENVAKNP
-141 YAKYAVDAAN
+141 YAKYAVNAAD
-151 RTTEILSTAGGTLLD
+151 RTTEILSTSGGTIFD
-166 KVAAVGQ
+166 KLSEVGR
-173 TTTTRAQSES
+173 TTTRAQSES
-183 TATLDDDAFEDKFG
+183 TTTLDDEDFEEKFG
-197 FTKDME
+197 FTKDLQ
-203 IVDGDKALAH
+203 IVDGEKALAH
-213 SKEYFFL
+213 SKQYFFL

-229 KVIDKTAYKDY
+229 KVIDKEAYKDY
-240 LEEFEE
+240 LDEFEE

-272 RHFYNE
+272 RHFYND
-278 TFLPEFKKRLTD
+278 TFMPEFKKRLTD

-297 KKTLDELAAE
+297 NKTLDELAAE

-334 DMNKFSKAFIA
+334 DMNKFSKAFVA

-358 DGQRLLEKM
+358 DGQRLLEQM
-367 LKDPSSEYLKYLP
+367 LKDPSGEYMKYLP

-395 EKAQDPN
+395 EKAKDPK

-413 NAVASSSAASRQ
+413 NAVVSSSAASRQ
-425 AVANQADANGQ
+425 AVANQTAENGQ
-436 QVDQETQAQAA
+436 QVSQERQTQAA
-447 TVKSGARPARQAV
+447 TVRPARQAGST
-460 PKQDITDAPDVDK
+460 QDVTDAPDVDK
-473 SSGPWRVAIGKERLA
+473 SSGPWKLVFGKERLA
-488 YIYGNSPERHR
+488 SIYGNSPERHR
-499 HLMRLGYI
+499 RLMRLGYI

-529 VYDELDAVSR
+529 VYDELDEVSR

-555 TTADMTPEEIAESKR
+555 TTADMTPEEIAESNR
-570 RAGLP
+570 RAELP
-575 EDL
+575 QEQ

>member
-1 MYSNLHQTNDR
+1 MYSNLCQTNDR
-12 YILMESLLNRIEGL
+12 YILMESVLNRIDGL

-34 IALHHTVYKPQFET
+34 IAMHHAVYTPQFEN
-48 ADSVAS
+48 ADGVAS
-54 IAVNALLSGPAL
+54 IAANALLSGPAL
-66 ISCLAGITA
+66 ISCMAGIVA
-75 KIARAA
+75 KISTAA
-81 GGASIP
+81 GGVSIP
-87 LIGWVISVA
+87 IVGWVVSIA
-96 SLVWAAYDVYDIS
+96 SLLWTAHDVYDMS

-123 EALKKAKE
+123 EALKKAKA
-131 TVEENMAKNP
+131 TVDENMAKNP

-166 KVAAVGQ
+166 KVSAVGQ
-173 TTTTRAQSES
+173 TTTRAHSES
-183 TATLDDDAFEDKFG
+183 TATLGDDEFEEKFG
-197 FTKDME
+197 FTKDMQ
-203 IVDGDKALAH
+203 IVDDDKALAH
-213 SKEYFFL
+213 SKQYFFL

-229 KVIDKTAYKDY
+229 KVIDKEAYKDY
-240 LEEFEE
+240 LDSFEE

-259 EKAARAKMIPEFT
+259 EKAARAKMMPEFT

-278 TFLPEFKKRLTD
+278 TFMPEFKKRLTD

-297 KKTLDELAAE
+297 NKTLDELAAE

-334 DMNKFSKAFIA
+334 DMNTFSNAFVA

-367 LKDPSSEYLKYLP
+367 LKDPSGEYLKYLP

-395 EKAQDPN
+395 EMAKDPK

-407 QFGRYG
+407 QVGRYG
-413 NAVASSSAASRQ
+413 NAVVSSSAASRQ
-425 AVANQADANGQ
+425 AVDNKQAANGQ
-436 QVDQETQAQAA
+436 HVAQEKQTQSE
-447 TVKSGARPARQAV
+447 TLKPTSRPARQAAT
-460 PKQDITDAPDVDK
+460 KQDITDAPDVDK
-473 SSGPWRVAIGKERLA
+473 SSGPWRVAVGKERLA

-507 MNINNGKFY
+507 MNIKNGKFY

-529 VYDELDAVSR
+529 VYDELDKVSR

-555 TTADMTPEEIAESKR
+555 TTADMTPEEIAESNR

-575 EDL
+575 QEQ

>member
-1 MYSNLHQTNDR
+1 MYSNLYQTNNR
-12 YILMESLLNRIEGL
+12 YIFMESVLNRIDGL

-34 IALHHTVYKPQFET
+34 IAMHRAVYTPQFEN
-48 ADSVAS
+48 ADGVAS

-66 ISCLAGITA
+66 ISCMSGVVA
-75 KIARAA
+75 KIATAA
-81 GGASIP
+81 GGVSIP
-87 LIGWVISVA
+87 IVGWVVSIA
-96 SLVWAAYDVYDIS
+96 SLLWTAHDVYDMS

-123 EALKKAKE
+123 EALKKAKA
-131 TVEENMAKNP
+131 TVDENMDKNP

-166 KVAAVGQ
+166 KVSAVGH
-173 TTTTRAQSES
+173 TTTRAHSES
-183 TATLDDDAFEDKFG
+183 TATLGDDEFDEKFG
-197 FTKDME
+197 FTKDLQ

-213 SKEYFFL
+213 SKQYFFL

-229 KVIDKTAYKDY
+229 KVIDKEAYKDY
-240 LEEFEE
+240 LDSFEE

-278 TFLPEFKKRLTD
+278 TFMPEFKKRLTD
-290 AKGARDK
+290 AKGASDK
-297 KKTLDELAAE
+297 NKTLDELAAE

-334 DMNKFSKAFIA
+334 DMNKFSKAFVA

-367 LKDPSSEYLKYLP
+367 LKDPSGEYLKYLP

-395 EKAQDPN
+395 ERAKDPK

-413 NAVASSSAASRQ
+413 NAVVSSSAASRQ
-425 AVANQADANGQ
+425 AVDNKQAANGQ
-436 QVDQETQAQAA
+436 QVAQEKPTQSATAKPSSRIDRQSAA
-447 TVKSGARPARQAV
+447 
-460 PKQDITDAPDVDK
+460 KQDITDAPDVDK

-507 MNINNGKFY
+507 MNIKNGKFY

-529 VYDELDAVSR
+529 VYDELDKVSR
-539 KNAEARR
+539 NNAEARR

-555 TTADMTPEEIAESKR
+555 TTADMTPEEIAESNR

-575 EDL
+575 QEQ

>member
-1 MYSNLHQTNDR
+1 MYSNLCQTNDR

-34 IALHHTVYKPQFET
+34 IAMHHAVYTPQFEN
-48 ADSVAS
+48 ADGVVS
-54 IAVNALLSGPAL
+54 IAANALLSGPAL
-66 ISCLAGITA
+66 ASCMSAIVA
-75 KIARAA
+75 KVAAAA

-87 LIGWVISVA
+87 IIGWAAAIA
-96 SLVWAAYDVYDIS
+96 SLVWTAYDVYDMG
-109 KKAYAES
+109 KKAYTES

-123 EALKKAKE
+123 EAIKKAKA
-131 TVEENMAKNP
+131 TVDENMAKNP
-141 YAKYAVDAAN
+141 YAKYAVNAAN
-151 RTTEILSTAGGTLLD
+151 RTTEILSTSGGTLLD
-166 KVAAVGQ
+166 KVSAVGK
-173 TTTTRAQSES
+173 TTTRAQSES
-183 TATLDDDAFEDKFG
+183 TATLGDDDFNEKFG
-197 FTKDME
+197 FMKDLQ

-213 SKEYFFL
+213 SKQYFFL

-229 KVIDKTAYKDY
+229 KVINKDAYKDY
-240 LEEFEE
+240 LEAFEE
-246 YWEQHRDFFPYLD
+246 YWEQHKDFFPYLD

-272 RHFYNE
+272 RHFYND
-278 TFLPEFKKRLTD
+278 TFMPEFKKRLSD

-297 KKTLDELAAE
+297 NKTLDELVAE
-307 GRNEFGEIV
+307 GRDEFGEIV

-321 YATMGFRPDGRLT
+321 YAAMGFRPDGRLT
-334 DMNKFSKAFIA
+334 DMNKFSKAFTA

-358 DGQRLLEKM
+358 DGQRLLERM

-395 EKAQDPN
+395 EKANDPL

-413 NAVASSSAASRQ
+413 NAVANQQ
-425 AVANQADANGQ
+425 AANGQ
-436 QVDQETQAQAA
+436 QLAQERQTQAA
-447 TVKSGARPARQAV
+447 TVKSGARVAGQGT

-473 SSGPWRVAIGKERLA
+473 SSGPWRVAFGKERLA

-499 HLMRLGYI
+499 RLMRRGYI
-507 MNINNGKFY
+507 MDINNGKFY

-529 VYDELDAVSR
+529 VYDDLDEESV

-555 TTADMTPEEIAESKR
+555 TTADMTPEEIAESNR
-570 RAGLP
+570 IAGLP
-575 EDL
+575 QEQ

>member
-1 MYSNLHQTNDR
+1 MYSNLYQTNNR
-12 YILMESLLNRIEGL
+12 YIFMESVLNRIDGL

-34 IALHHTVYKPQFET
+34 IAMHRAVYTPQFEN
-48 ADSVAS
+48 ADGVAS

-66 ISCLAGITA
+66 ISCMSGIVA
-75 KIARAA
+75 KIATAA
-81 GGASIP
+81 GGVSIP
-87 LIGWVISVA
+87 IVGWVVSIA
-96 SLVWAAYDVYDIS
+96 SLLWTAHDVYDMS

-123 EALKKAKE
+123 EALKKAKA
-131 TVEENMAKNP
+131 TVDENMAKNP

-166 KVAAVGQ
+166 KVSAVGQ
-173 TTTTRAQSES
+173 TTTRAQSES
-183 TATLDDDAFEDKFG
+183 TATLGDDEFEEKFG
-197 FTKDME
+197 FTKDLQ
-203 IVDGDKALAH
+203 IVDDDKALAH
-213 SKEYFFL
+213 SKQYFFL

-229 KVIDKTAYKDY
+229 KVIDKEAYKDY
-240 LEEFEE
+240 LDSFEE

-259 EKAARAKMIPEFT
+259 EKAARAKMMPEFT

-278 TFLPEFKKRLTD
+278 TFMPEFKKRLTD
-290 AKGARDK
+290 AKDASDK
-297 KKTLDELAAE
+297 NKTLDELAAE

-334 DMNKFSKAFIA
+334 DMNKFSKAFVA

-367 LKDPSSEYLKYLP
+367 LKDPSGEYLKYLP

-395 EKAQDPN
+395 ERAKDPK

-407 QFGRYG
+407 QVGRYG
-413 NAVASSSAASRQ
+413 NAVVSSSAASRQ
-425 AVANQADANGQ
+425 AVDNKQAANGQ
-436 QVDQETQAQAA
+436 QVAQEKPTQSA
-447 TVKSGARPARQAV
+447 TLKPASRPARRAAA
-460 PKQDITDAPDVDK
+460 KQDITDAPDVDK
-473 SSGPWRVAIGKERLA
+473 SSGPWRVAVGKERLA

-507 MNINNGKFY
+507 MNIKNGKFY

-529 VYDELDAVSR
+529 VYDELDKVSR

-555 TTADMTPEEIAESKR
+555 TTADMTPEEIAESNR

-575 EDL
+575 QEQ

>member
-1 MYSNLHQTNDR
+1 MYSNLRQTNDR
-12 YILMESLLNRIEGL
+12 YILMESALNRIEGL

-48 ADSVAS
+48 ADGVAS

-75 KIARAA
+75 KIAAAA
-81 GGASIP
+81 GGVSIP
-87 LIGWVISVA
+87 IVGWVISIA
-96 SLVWAAYDVYDIS
+96 SLLWTAHDVYDMS

-123 EALKKAKE
+123 EALKKAKA

-166 KVAAVGQ
+166 KVAAIGQ
-173 TTTTRAQSES
+173 TTTRAQSES
-183 TATLDDDAFEDKFG
+183 TATLDDDSFEEKFG
-197 FTKDME
+197 FTKDLE

-240 LEEFEE
+240 LEAF
-246 YWEQHRDFFPYLD
+246 
-259 EKAARAKMIPEFT
+259 MIPEFT
-272 RHFYNE
+272 RQFYKE

-290 AKGARDK
+290 AKGASDK
-297 KKTLDELAAE
+297 RKTVDELAAE

-367 LKDPSSEYLKYLP
+367 LKDPSGEYLKYLP

-395 EKAQDPN
+395 EKAKDPR

-413 NAVASSSAASRQ
+413 NAVVSSGAASRQ
-425 AVANQADANGQ
+425 AVADQQAANGQ
-436 QVDQETQAQAA
+436 QGVQEMPTQNA
-447 TVKSGARPARQAV
+447 TVKSVAQPARQAA

-473 SSGPWRVAIGKERLA
+473 SSGPWRVVLGKERLA
-488 YIYGNSPERHR
+488 NIYRNSPDRHR

-507 MNINNGKFY
+507 MNIKNGKFY

-529 VYDELDAVSR
+529 VYDELDEVSR

-555 TTADMTPEEIAESKR
+555 TTADMTPEEIAESNR

-575 EDL
+575 QEQ

>member
-1 MYSNLHQTNDR
+1 MYSNLCQTNDR
-12 YILMESLLNRIEGL
+12 YILLESLLNRIEGI

-34 IALHHTVYKPQFET
+34 IALHHTVYKPQFEN
-48 ADSVAS
+48 ADGVAS

-75 KIARAA
+75 KIAAAA

-87 LIGWVISVA
+87 IVGWVISIG
-96 SLVWAAYDVYDIS
+96 SLLWTAYDVYDMS

-123 EALKKAKE
+123 EALKKAKA
-131 TVEENMAKNP
+131 TVEENVAKNP
-141 YAKYAVDAAN
+141 YAKYAINAAD
-151 RTTEILSTAGGTLLD
+151 RTTEILSTSGGTIFD
-166 KVAAVGQ
+166 KLSEVGR
-173 TTTTRAQSES
+173 TTTRSQSES
-183 TATLDDDAFEDKFG
+183 TTTLDDEDFEEKFG
-197 FTKDME
+197 FTKDLQ
-203 IVDGDKALAH
+203 IVDGEKALAH
-213 SKEYFFL
+213 SKQYFFL

-229 KVIDKTAYKDY
+229 KVIDKEAYKDY
-240 LEEFEE
+240 LDEFEE

-272 RHFYNE
+272 RHFYND
-278 TFLPEFKKRLTD
+278 TFMPEFKKRLTD
-290 AKGARDK
+290 AKGVRDK
-297 KKTLDELAAE
+297 NKTLDELAAE

-334 DMNKFSKAFIA
+334 DMNKFSKAFVA

-358 DGQRLLEKM
+358 DGQRLLEQM
-367 LKDPSSEYLKYLP
+367 LKDPSGEYMKYLP

-395 EKAQDPN
+395 EKAKDPK

-413 NAVASSSAASRQ
+413 NAVVSSSAASRQ
-425 AVANQADANGQ
+425 AVANQTAENGQ
-436 QVDQETQAQAA
+436 QVSQERQTQAA
-447 TVKSGARPARQAV
+447 TVKPGVRPARQAV
-460 PKQDITDAPDVDK
+460 STQDITDAPDVDK
-473 SSGPWRVAIGKERLA
+473 SSGPWKLVFGKERLA
-488 YIYGNSPERHR
+488 SIYGNSPERHR
-499 HLMRLGYI
+499 RLMRLGYI

-529 VYDELDAVSR
+529 VYDELDEVSR

-555 TTADMTPEEIAESKR
+555 TTADMTPEEIAESNR

-575 EDL
+575 QEQ

>member
-1 MYSNLHQTNDR
+1 MYSNLCQTNDR
-12 YILMESLLNRIEGL
+12 YILLESLLNRIEGL

-34 IALHHTVYKPQFET
+34 IAMHHAVYTPQFEN

-54 IAVNALLSGPAL
+54 IASTLLSGPA
-66 ISCLAGITA
+66 ISACISAVVSTIA
-75 KIARAA
+75 KKTGAA
-81 GGASIP
+81 AIP
-87 LIGWVISVA
+87 VIGWVISIG
-96 SLVWAAYDVYDIS
+96 SLLWTAYDVYDMS
-109 KKAYAES
+109 KKVYSES

-123 EALKKAKE
+123 EALKKAKA
-131 TVEENMAKNP
+131 TVEENVAKNP
-141 YAKYAVDAAN
+141 YAKYAVNAAD
-151 RTTEILSTAGGTLLD
+151 RTTEILSTSGGTIFD
-166 KVAAVGQ
+166 KLSEVGR
-173 TTTTRAQSES
+173 TTTRTQSES
-183 TATLDDDAFEDKFG
+183 TTTLDDEDFEEKFG
-197 FTKDME
+197 FTKDLQ
-203 IVDGDKALAH
+203 IVDGEKALAH
-213 SKEYFFL
+213 SKQYFFL

-229 KVIDKTAYKDY
+229 KVIDKEAYKDY
-240 LEEFEE
+240 LDEFEE

-272 RHFYNE
+272 RHFYND
-278 TFLPEFKKRLTD
+278 TFMPEFKKRLTD

-297 KKTLDELAAE
+297 NKTLDELAAE

-334 DMNKFSKAFIA
+334 DMNKFSKAFVA

-358 DGQRLLEKM
+358 DGQRLLEQM
-367 LKDPSSEYLKYLP
+367 LKDPSGEYLKYLP

-395 EKAQDPN
+395 EKAKDPK

-413 NAVASSSAASRQ
+413 NAVVSSGASSRQ
-425 AVANQADANGQ
+425 AVANQTAENGQ
-436 QVDQETQAQAA
+436 QVSQEMQTQAA
-447 TVKSGARPARQAV
+447 TVKPGVRPARQAV
-460 PKQDITDAPDVDK
+460 STQDITDAPDVDK
-473 SSGPWRVAIGKERLA
+473 SSGPWKLVFGKERLA
-488 YIYGNSPERHR
+488 SIYGNSPERHR
-499 HLMRLGYI
+499 RLMRLGYI
-507 MNINNGKFY
+507 MNINDGKFY

-529 VYDELDAVSR
+529 VYDELDEVSR

-555 TTADMTPEEIAESKR
+555 TTADMTPEEIAESNR

-575 EDL
+575 QEQ

>member
-1 MYSNLHQTNDR
+1 MYSNLCQTNDR
-12 YILMESLLNRIEGL
+12 YILLESLLNRIEGI

-34 IALHHTVYKPQFET
+34 IALHHTVYKPQFEN
-48 ADSVAS
+48 ADGVAS

-75 KIARAA
+75 KIAAAA

-87 LIGWVISVA
+87 IVGWVISIG
-96 SLVWAAYDVYDIS
+96 SLLWTAYDVYDMS

-123 EALKKAKE
+123 EALKKAKA
-131 TVEENMAKNP
+131 TVEENVAKNP
-141 YAKYAVDAAN
+141 YAKYAINAAD
-151 RTTEILSTAGGTLLD
+151 RTTEILSTSGGTIFD
-166 KVAAVGQ
+166 KLSEVGR
-173 TTTTRAQSES
+173 TTTRSQSES
-183 TATLDDDAFEDKFG
+183 TTTLDDDDFEEKFG
-197 FTKDME
+197 FTKDLQ
-203 IVDGDKALAH
+203 IVDGEKALAH
-213 SKEYFFL
+213 SKQYFFL

-229 KVIDKTAYKDY
+229 KVIDKEAYKDY
-240 LEEFEE
+240 LDEFEE

-272 RHFYNE
+272 RHFYND
-278 TFLPEFKKRLTD
+278 TFMPEFKKRLTD

-297 KKTLDELAAE
+297 NKTLDELAAE

-334 DMNKFSKAFIA
+334 DMNKFSKAFVA

-358 DGQRLLEKM
+358 DGQRLLEQM
-367 LKDPSSEYLKYLP
+367 LKDPSGEYMKYLP

-395 EKAQDPN
+395 EKAKDPK

-413 NAVASSSAASRQ
+413 NAVVSSSAASRQ
-425 AVANQADANGQ
+425 AVANQTAENGQ
-436 QVDQETQAQAA
+436 QVSQERQTQAA
-447 TVKSGARPARQAV
+447 TVRPARQAGST
-460 PKQDITDAPDVDK
+460 QDVTDAPDVDK
-473 SSGPWRVAIGKERLA
+473 SSGPWKLVFGKERLA
-488 YIYGNSPERHR
+488 SIYGNSPERHR
-499 HLMRLGYI
+499 RLMRLGYI

-529 VYDELDAVSR
+529 VYDELDEVSR

-555 TTADMTPEEIAESKR
+555 TTADMTPEEIAESNR

-575 EDL
+575 QEQ

>member
-1 MYSNLHQTNDR
+1 MYSNLCQTNDR
-12 YILMESLLNRIEGL
+12 YILLESLLNRIEGI

-34 IALHHTVYKPQFET
+34 IALHHTVYKPQFEN
-48 ADSVAS
+48 ADGVAS

-75 KIARAA
+75 KIAAAA
-81 GGASIP
+81 GGVSIP
-87 LIGWVISVA
+87 IVGWVISIA
-96 SLVWAAYDVYDIS
+96 SLLWTAHDVYDMS

-131 TVEENMAKNP
+131 TVEENVAKNP
-141 YAKYAVDAAN
+141 YAKYAVNAAD
-151 RTTEILSTAGGTLLD
+151 RTTEILSTSGGTIFD
-166 KVAAVGQ
+166 KLSEVGR
-173 TTTTRAQSES
+173 TTTRTQSES
-183 TATLDDDAFEDKFG
+183 TTTLDDEDFEEKFG
-197 FTKDME
+197 FTKDLQ
-203 IVDGDKALAH
+203 IVDGEKALAH
-213 SKEYFFL
+213 SKQYFFL

-229 KVIDKTAYKDY
+229 KVIDKEAYKDY
-240 LEEFEE
+240 LDEFEE

-272 RHFYNE
+272 RHFYND
-278 TFLPEFKKRLTD
+278 TFMPEFKKRLTD

-297 KKTLDELAAE
+297 NKTLDELAAE

-334 DMNKFSKAFIA
+334 DMNKFSKAFVA

-358 DGQRLLEKM
+358 DGQRLLEQM
-367 LKDPSSEYLKYLP
+367 LKDPSGEYMKYLP

-395 EKAQDPN
+395 EKAKDPK

-413 NAVASSSAASRQ
+413 NAVVSSSAASRQ
-425 AVANQADANGQ
+425 AVANQTAENGQ
-436 QVDQETQAQAA
+436 QVPQEMQTQAA
-447 TVKSGARPARQAV
+447 TVRPARQAGST
-460 PKQDITDAPDVDK
+460 QDVTDAPDVDK
-473 SSGPWRVAIGKERLA
+473 SSGPWKLVFGKERLA
-488 YIYGNSPERHR
+488 SIYGNSPERHR
-499 HLMRLGYI
+499 RLMRLGYI

-529 VYDELDAVSR
+529 VYDELDEVSR

-555 TTADMTPEEIAESKR
+555 TTADMTPEEIAESNR

-575 EDL
+575 QEQ

>member
-1 MYSNLHQTNDR
+1 MYSNLCQTNDR
-12 YILMESLLNRIEGL
+12 YILLESLLNRIEGI

-34 IALHHTVYKPQFET
+34 IALHHTVYKPQFEN
-48 ADSVAS
+48 ADGVAS

-75 KIARAA
+75 KIAAAA

-87 LIGWVISVA
+87 IVGWVISIG
-96 SLVWAAYDVYDIS
+96 SLLWTAYDVYDMS

-131 TVEENMAKNP
+131 TVEENVSKNP
-141 YAKYAVDAAN
+141 YAKYAVNAAD
-151 RTTEILSTAGGTLLD
+151 RTTEILSTSGGTIFD
-166 KVAAVGQ
+166 KLSEVGR
-173 TTTTRAQSES
+173 TTTRSQSES
-183 TATLDDDAFEDKFG
+183 TTTLDDEDFEEKFG
-197 FTKDME
+197 FTKDLQ
-203 IVDGDKALAH
+203 IVDGEKALAH
-213 SKEYFFL
+213 SKQYFFL

-229 KVIDKTAYKDY
+229 KVIDKEAYKDY
-240 LEEFEE
+240 LDEFEE

-272 RHFYNE
+272 RHFYND
-278 TFLPEFKKRLTD
+278 TFMPEFKKRLTD

-297 KKTLDELAAE
+297 NKTLDELAAE

-334 DMNKFSKAFIA
+334 DMNKFSKAFVA

-358 DGQRLLEKM
+358 DGQRLLEQM
-367 LKDPSSEYLKYLP
+367 LKDPSGEYMKYLP

-395 EKAQDPN
+395 EKAKDPK

-413 NAVASSSAASRQ
+413 NAVVSSSAASRQ
-425 AVANQADANGQ
+425 AVANQTAENGQ
-436 QVDQETQAQAA
+436 QVSQERQTQAA
-447 TVKSGARPARQAV
+447 TVKPGVRPARQAGST
-460 PKQDITDAPDVDK
+460 QDVTDAPDVDK
-473 SSGPWRVAIGKERLA
+473 SSGPWKLVFGKERLA
-488 YIYGNSPERHR
+488 SIYGNSPERHR
-499 HLMRLGYI
+499 RLMRLGYI

-529 VYDELDAVSR
+529 VYDELDEVSR

-555 TTADMTPEEIAESKR
+555 TTADMTPEEIAESNR

-575 EDL
+575 QEQ

>member
-1 MYSNLHQTNDR
+1 MYSNLCQTNDR
-12 YILMESLLNRIEGL
+12 YILLESLLNRIEGI

-34 IALHHTVYKPQFET
+34 IALHHTVYKPQFEN
-48 ADSVAS
+48 ADGVAS

-75 KIARAA
+75 KIATAA
-81 GGASIP
+81 GGVSIP
-87 LIGWVISVA
+87 ILGWVISIG
-96 SLVWAAYDVYDIS
+96 SLLWTAYDVYDMS

-123 EALKKAKE
+123 EALKKAKA
-131 TVEENMAKNP
+131 TVEENVANNP
-141 YAKYAVDAAN
+141 YAKYAVDAAD
-151 RTTEILSTAGGTLLD
+151 RTTEILSTSGGTIFD
-166 KVAAVGQ
+166 KLSEVGR
-173 TTTTRAQSES
+173 TTTRSQSES
-183 TATLDDDAFEDKFG
+183 TTTLDDEDFEEKFG
-197 FTKDME
+197 FTKDLQ
-203 IVDGDKALAH
+203 IVDGEKALAH
-213 SKEYFFL
+213 SKQYFFL

-229 KVIDKTAYKDY
+229 KVIDKEAYKDY
-240 LEEFEE
+240 LDEFEE

-272 RHFYNE
+272 RHFYSD
-278 TFLPEFKKRLTD
+278 TFMPEFKKRLTD
-290 AKGARDK
+290 AKGVSDK
-297 KKTLDELAAE
+297 NKTLDELAAE

-334 DMNKFSKAFIA
+334 DMNKFSKAFVA

-358 DGQRLLEKM
+358 DGQRLLEQM
-367 LKDPSSEYLKYLP
+367 LKDPSGEYMKYLP

-395 EKAQDPN
+395 EKAKDPK

-413 NAVASSSAASRQ
+413 NAVVSSSASSRQ
-425 AVANQADANGQ
+425 AVANQTAENGQ
-436 QVDQETQAQAA
+436 QVSQERQTQAA
-447 TVKSGARPARQAV
+447 TVKPGVRPARQAV
-460 PKQDITDAPDVDK
+460 STQDITDAPDVDK
-473 SSGPWRVAIGKERLA
+473 SSGPWKLVFGKERLA
-488 YIYGNSPERHR
+488 SIYGNSPERHR
-499 HLMRLGYI
+499 RLMRLGYI

-529 VYDELDAVSR
+529 VYDELDEVSR

-555 TTADMTPEEIAESKR
+555 TTADMTPEEIAESNR
-570 RAGLP
+570 RVGLP
-575 EDL
+575 QEQ

>member
-1 MYSNLHQTNDR
+1 MYSNLCQTNDR

-34 IALHHTVYKPQFET
+34 IAMHHAVYTPQFEN
-48 ADSVAS
+48 ADGVVS
-54 IAVNALLSGPAL
+54 IAANALLSGPAL
-66 ISCLAGITA
+66 ASCMSVIV
-75 KIARAA
+75 KKVAA
-81 GGASIP
+81 AVGGASIP
-87 LIGWVISVA
+87 VIGWVAAIA
-96 SLVWAAYDVYDIS
+96 SLLWTAYDVYDIGT
-109 KKAYAES
+109 KAYTES

-123 EALKKAKE
+123 DALKKAKA
-131 TVEENMAKNP
+131 TVDENMAKNP
-141 YAKYAVDAAN
+141 YAKYAVNAAN

-166 KVAAVGQ
+166 KVSAVGK
-173 TTTTRAQSES
+173 TTTRAQSES
-183 TATLDDDAFEDKFG
+183 TTTLGDDDFNEKFG
-197 FTKDME
+197 FTKDLQ

-213 SKEYFFL
+213 SKQYFFL

-229 KVIDKTAYKDY
+229 KVINKDAYKDY
-240 LEEFEE
+240 LEAFEE
-246 YWEQHRDFFPYLD
+246 YWEQHKDFFPYLD

-272 RHFYNE
+272 RHFYND
-278 TFLPEFKKRLTD
+278 TFMPEFKKRLTD

-297 KKTLDELAAE
+297 NKTLDELVAE
-307 GRNEFGEIV
+307 GRDEFGEIV

-321 YATMGFRPDGRLT
+321 YAAMGFRPDGRLT
-334 DMNKFSKAFIA
+334 DMNKFSKAFTA

-358 DGQRLLEKM
+358 DGQRLLERM

-395 EKAQDPN
+395 EKANDPM

-413 NAVASSSAASRQ
+413 NAVANQQ
-425 AVANQADANGQ
+425 AANGQ
-436 QVDQETQAQAA
+436 HVAQERQTQAA
-447 TVKSGARPARQAV
+447 TVKSGARAVGQAA

-473 SSGPWRVAIGKERLA
+473 SSGPWRVAFGKERLA

-499 HLMRLGYI
+499 RLMRLGYI
-507 MNINNGKFY
+507 MDINNGKFY

-529 VYDELDAVSR
+529 VYDDLDEESV

-555 TTADMTPEEIAESKR
+555 TTADMTPEEIAESNR

-575 EDL
+575 QEQ

>member
-1 MYSNLHQTNDR
+1 MYSNLCQTNDR
-12 YILMESLLNRIEGL
+12 YILLESLLNRIEGI

-34 IALHHTVYKPQFET
+34 IALHHTVYKPQFEN
-48 ADSVAS
+48 ADGVAS

-75 KIARAA
+75 KIAAAA

-87 LIGWVISVA
+87 IVGWVISIG
-96 SLVWAAYDVYDIS
+96 SLLWTAYDVYDMS

-123 EALKKAKE
+123 EALKKAKA
-131 TVEENMAKNP
+131 TVEENVAKNP
-141 YAKYAVDAAN
+141 YAKYAINAAD
-151 RTTEILSTAGGTLLD
+151 RTTEILSTSGGTIFD
-166 KVAAVGQ
+166 KLSEVGR
-173 TTTTRAQSES
+173 TTTRSQSES
-183 TATLDDDAFEDKFG
+183 TTTLDDEDFEEKFG
-197 FTKDME
+197 FTKDLQ
-203 IVDGDKALAH
+203 IVDGEKALAH
-213 SKEYFFL
+213 SKQYFFL

-229 KVIDKTAYKDY
+229 KVIDKEAYKDY
-240 LEEFEE
+240 LDEFEE

-272 RHFYNE
+272 RHFYND
-278 TFLPEFKKRLTD
+278 TFMPEFKKRLTD

-297 KKTLDELAAE
+297 NKTLDELAAE

-334 DMNKFSKAFIA
+334 DMNKFSKAFVA

-358 DGQRLLEKM
+358 DGQRLLEQM
-367 LKDPSSEYLKYLP
+367 LKDPSGEYMKYLP

-395 EKAQDPN
+395 EKAKDPK

-413 NAVASSSAASRQ
+413 NAVVSSSAASRQ
-425 AVANQADANGQ
+425 AVANQTAENGQ
-436 QVDQETQAQAA
+436 QVSQERHTQAA
-447 TVKSGARPARQAV
+447 TVRPARRAGST
-460 PKQDITDAPDVDK
+460 QDVTDAPDVDK
-473 SSGPWRVAIGKERLA
+473 SSGPWKLVFGKERLA
-488 YIYGNSPERHR
+488 SIYGNSPERHR
-499 HLMRLGYI
+499 RLMRLGYI

-529 VYDELDAVSR
+529 VYDELDEVSR

-555 TTADMTPEEIAESKR
+555 TTADMTPEEIAESNR
-570 RAGLP
+570 RAGFP
-575 EDL
+575 QEQ

>member
-1 MYSNLHQTNDR
+1 MYSNLCQTNDR
-12 YILMESLLNRIEGL
+12 YILLESLLNRIEGI

-34 IALHHTVYKPQFET
+34 IALHHTVYKPQFEN

-54 IAVNALLSGPAL
+54 IASTLLSGPA
-66 ISCLAGITA
+66 ISACISAVVSTIA
-75 KIARAA
+75 KKTGAA
-81 GGASIP
+81 AIP
-87 LIGWVISVA
+87 VIGWVISIG
-96 SLVWAAYDVYDIS
+96 SLLWTAYDVYDMS
-109 KKAYAES
+109 KKLYSES

-123 EALKKAKE
+123 EALKKAKA
-131 TVEENMAKNP
+131 TVEENVAKNP
-141 YAKYAVDAAN
+141 YAKYAVNAAD
-151 RTTEILSTAGGTLLD
+151 RTTEILSTSGGTIFD
-166 KVAAVGQ
+166 KLSEVGR
-173 TTTTRAQSES
+173 TTTRSQSES
-183 TATLDDDAFEDKFG
+183 TTTLDDEDFEEKFG
-197 FTKDME
+197 FTKDLQ
-203 IVDGDKALAH
+203 IVDGEKALAH
-213 SKEYFFL
+213 SKQYFFL

-229 KVIDKTAYKDY
+229 KVIDKEAYKDY
-240 LEEFEE
+240 LDEFEE

-272 RHFYNE
+272 RHFYND
-278 TFLPEFKKRLTD
+278 TFMPEFKKRLTD

-297 KKTLDELAAE
+297 NKTLDELAAE

-334 DMNKFSKAFIA
+334 DMNKFSKAFVA

-358 DGQRLLEKM
+358 DGQRLLEQM
-367 LKDPSSEYLKYLP
+367 LKDPSGEYLKYLP

-395 EKAQDPN
+395 EKAKDPK

-413 NAVASSSAASRQ
+413 NAVVSSGAASRQ
-425 AVANQADANGQ
+425 AVANQTAENGQ
-436 QVDQETQAQAA
+436 QVSQERQTQAA
-447 TVKSGARPARQAV
+447 TVRPARQAGST
-460 PKQDITDAPDVDK
+460 QDVTDAPDVDK
-473 SSGPWRVAIGKERLA
+473 SSGPWKLVFGKERLA
-488 YIYGNSPERHR
+488 SIYGNSPERHR
-499 HLMRLGYI
+499 RLMRLGYI
-507 MNINNGKFY
+507 MNINDGKFY

-529 VYDELDAVSR
+529 VYDELDEVSR

-555 TTADMTPEEIAESKR
+555 TTADMTPEEIAESNR

-575 EDL
+575 QEQ

>member
-1 MYSNLHQTNDR
+1 MYSNLYQTNNR
-12 YILMESLLNRIEGL
+12 YIFMESVLNRIDGL

-34 IALHHTVYKPQFET
+34 IAMHRAVYTPQFEN
-48 ADSVAS
+48 ADGVAS

-66 ISCLAGITA
+66 ISCMSGIVA
-75 KIARAA
+75 KIATAA
-81 GGASIP
+81 GGVSIP
-87 LIGWVISVA
+87 IVGWVVSIA
-96 SLVWAAYDVYDIS
+96 SLLWTAHDVYDMS

-123 EALKKAKE
+123 EALKKAKA
-131 TVEENMAKNP
+131 TVDENMAKNP

-166 KVAAVGQ
+166 KVSAVGQ
-173 TTTTRAQSES
+173 TTTRAHSES
-183 TATLDDDAFEDKFG
+183 TATLGDDEFEEKFG
-197 FTKDME
+197 FTKDLQ
-203 IVDGDKALAH
+203 IVDDDKALAH
-213 SKEYFFL
+213 SKQYFFL

-229 KVIDKTAYKDY
+229 KVIDKEAYKDY
-240 LEEFEE
+240 LDSFEE

-259 EKAARAKMIPEFT
+259 EKAARAKMMPEFT

-278 TFLPEFKKRLTD
+278 TFMPEFKKRLTD
-290 AKGARDK
+290 AKGASDK
-297 KKTLDELAAE
+297 NKTLDELAAE

-334 DMNKFSKAFIA
+334 DMNKFSKAFVA

-367 LKDPSSEYLKYLP
+367 LKDPSGEYLKYLP

-395 EKAQDPN
+395 ERAKDPK

-407 QFGRYG
+407 QVGRYG
-413 NAVASSSAASRQ
+413 NAVVSSSAASRQ
-425 AVANQADANGQ
+425 AVDNKQAANGQ
-436 QVDQETQAQAA
+436 QVAQEKPTQSA
-447 TVKSGARPARQAV
+447 TVKPASRPARQAAT
-460 PKQDITDAPDVDK
+460 KQDITDAPDVDK
-473 SSGPWRVAIGKERLA
+473 SSGPWRVAVGKERLA

-507 MNINNGKFY
+507 MNIKNGKFY

-529 VYDELDAVSR
+529 VYDELDKVSR

-555 TTADMTPEEIAESKR
+555 TTADMTPEEIAESNR

-575 EDL
+575 QEQ

>member
-1 MYSNLHQTNDR
+1 MYSNLCQTNDR
-12 YILMESLLNRIEGL
+12 YILMESALNRIEGL

-48 ADSVAS
+48 ADGVAS

-75 KIARAA
+75 KIAAAA
-81 GGASIP
+81 GGVSIP
-87 LIGWVISVA
+87 IVGWVISIA
-96 SLVWAAYDVYDIS
+96 SLLWTAHDVYDMS

-123 EALKKAKE
+123 EALKKAKA
-131 TVEENMAKNP
+131 TVEENVAKNP
-141 YAKYAVDAAN
+141 YAKYAVNAAD
-151 RTTEILSTAGGTLLD
+151 RTTEILSTSGGTIFD
-166 KVAAVGQ
+166 KLSEVGR
-173 TTTTRAQSES
+173 TTTRSQSES
-183 TATLDDDAFEDKFG
+183 TTTLDDEDFEEKFG
-197 FTKDME
+197 FTKDLQ
-203 IVDGDKALAH
+203 IVDGEKALAH
-213 SKEYFFL
+213 SKQYFFL

-229 KVIDKTAYKDY
+229 KVIDKEAYKDY
-240 LEEFEE
+240 LDEFEE

-272 RHFYNE
+272 RHFYND
-278 TFLPEFKKRLTD
+278 TFMPEFKKRLTD

-297 KKTLDELAAE
+297 NKTLDELAAE

-334 DMNKFSKAFIA
+334 DMNKFSKAFVA

-358 DGQRLLEKM
+358 DGQRLLEQM
-367 LKDPSSEYLKYLP
+367 LKDPSGEYMKYLP

-395 EKAQDPN
+395 EKAKDPK

-413 NAVASSSAASRQ
+413 NAVVSSSASSRQ
-425 AVANQADANGQ
+425 AVANQTAENGQ
-436 QVDQETQAQAA
+436 QVSQERQTQAA
-447 TVKSGARPARQAV
+447 TVKPGVRPARKAV
-460 PKQDITDAPDVDK
+460 STQDITDAPDVDK
-473 SSGPWRVAIGKERLA
+473 SSGPWKLVFGKERLA
-488 YIYGNSPERHR
+488 SIYGNSPERHR
-499 HLMRLGYI
+499 RLMRLGYI

-529 VYDELDAVSR
+529 VYDELDEVSR

-555 TTADMTPEEIAESKR
+555 TTADMTPEEIAESNR

-575 EDL
+575 QEQ